1 MEWAASDAWVAVPT
15 SASQRAPLP
24 RYEHAG
30 AMLGHNF
37 IVVGG
42 NYGKTAAADASVLQY
57 TSIRCCLWSSG
68 LPALP
73 AALSL
78 PPSTLLWSS

>member
-42 NYGKTAAADASVLQY
+42 NYGKAAAADASVLQY
-57 TSIRCCLWSSG
+57 TPLPGVFWAPCLACC
-68 LPALP
+68 
-73 AALSL
+73 
-78 PPSTLLWSS
+78 T